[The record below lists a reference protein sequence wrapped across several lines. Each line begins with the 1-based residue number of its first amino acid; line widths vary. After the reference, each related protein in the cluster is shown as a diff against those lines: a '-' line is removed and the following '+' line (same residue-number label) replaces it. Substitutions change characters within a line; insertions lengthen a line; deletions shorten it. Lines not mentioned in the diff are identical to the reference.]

1 MEMGGQVFMKFE
13 FSYQHKGAIS
23 EDMLLLIIKNES

>member
-1 MEMGGQVFMKFE
+1 MKFE